1 MKKNLAIVVL
11 TWNDY
16 KNTIIC
22 LKSIINQLKHDQKL
36 FLIDNN
42 SKNSIFEKTCD
53 WLDKNYKKKFNKL
66 IIGSNY
72 KINDTIFKNKS
83 IFLLR
88 NKKNLGCGLGHNPG
102 YKLAITNNFKF
113 VARIDNDM
121 LVPKNFFNKILIN
134 FYNQTVQG
142 VSPKILYKHNRKLI
156 WWMGTK
162 IGNSLKFQTHMRDYP
177 YGLKDNKK
185 YSNIIKTDAIAGCAS
200 VMRCSRLKKV
210 GLSDKDFFYGP
221 EDVEFSRRLFTVN
234 GSLVVDRDLK
244 IFHSV
249 TQSFKGLNKRKIYFE
264 YKYRLVLIKKIG
276 KPFDKF
282 FGYSISLI
290 KFILYVLLFFKKRH
304 RIKIQ
309 PVFLALIHFYQN
321 KLGDFDRKNKIFLN
335 KN

>member
-1 MKKNLAIVVL
+1 MKKNLAVVVL

-42 SKNSIFEKTCD
+42 SKNSIFEKTRD

-221 EDVEFSRRLFTVN
+221 EDIEFSKRLFTVN
-234 GSLVVDRDLK
+234 GSLVVDRDSK

-249 TQSFKGLNKRKIYFE
+249 TQSFKGLNKRRIYFE
-264 YKYRLVLIKKIG
+264 YKYRLVLIQKIG
-276 KPFDKF
+276 TWIDKLL
-282 FGYSISLI
+282 GYSISLI
-290 KFILYVLLFFKKRH
+290 KFILYVFLFFKKRH

-309 PVFLALIHFYQN
+309 PVFFALVHFYTN
-321 KLGDFDRKNKIFLN
+321 KLGDFDRKNQIF
-335 KN
+335 

>member
-1 MKKNLAIVVL
+1 MKKTLAIVVL

-22 LKSIINQLKHDQKL
+22 LKSIIKQLNHDQKL

-42 SKNSIFEKTCD
+42 SKNSIFEKTYD
-53 WLDKNYKKKFNKL
+53 WLVKNYKNKFNQL
-66 IIGSNY
+66 IVGSNY
-72 KINDTIFKNKS
+72 KISNLTFKKKS

-162 IGNSLKFQTHMRDYP
+162 IGNSLKFQTHMRNYP

-185 YSNIIKTDAIAGCAS
+185 YSNIVETDAIAGCAS

-221 EDVEFSRRLFTVN
+221 EDVELSRRIFTNN

-249 TQSFKGLNKRKIYFE
+249 TQSFIGLNKRRIYFE
-264 YKYRLVLIKKIG
+264 CKYRLVLIQKIG
-276 KPFDKF
+276 SWLDKL

-290 KFILYVLLFFKKRH
+290 KFILYVFLFFKKRH
-304 RIKIQ
+304 RVKIQ
-309 PVFLALIHFYQN
+309 PVGFAILHFFQN
-321 KLGDFDRKNKIFLN
+321 KIGNFDREKNSH
-335 KN
+335 

>member
-1 MKKNLAIVVL
+1 MKKTLAIVVL

-22 LKSIINQLKHDQKL
+22 LKSIINQLKSDQKL

-42 SKNSIFEKTCD
+42 SKNSFFEKTYD

-221 EDVEFSRRLFTVN
+221 EDIEFSKRLFTVN
-234 GSLVVDRDLK
+234 GSLVVDRDSK

-249 TQSFKGLNKRKIYFE
+249 TQSFKGLNKRRIYFE
-264 YKYRLVLIKKIG
+264 YKYRLVLIQKIG
-276 KPFDKF
+276 TWLDKLL
-282 FGYSISLI
+282 GYSISLI
-290 KFILYVLLFFKKRH
+290 KFILYVFLFFKIRH

-309 PVFLALIHFYQN
+309 PVFFALLHFYTN
-321 KLGDFDRKNKIFLN
+321 KLGDFDRKNQIF
-335 KN
+335 

>member
-1 MKKNLAIVVL
+1 MKKTLAIIVL

-22 LKSIINQLKHDQKL
+22 LKSIINQLKQDQKL

-42 SKNSIFEKTCD
+42 SKNSIFEKTCN
-53 WLDKNYKKKFNKL
+53 WLDKNYKSKFNKL
-66 IIGSNY
+66 IIGSND
-72 KINDTIFKNKS
+72 KISNLTLKKKS

-88 NKKNLGCGLGHNPG
+88 NKKNLGCGFGHNPG
-102 YKLAITNNFKF
+102 YKLAIANNFEF

-121 LVPKNFFNKILIN
+121 LVPKQFFNGMLKNFNNKI
-134 FYNQTVQG
+134 VQA
-142 VSPKILYKHNRKLI
+142 VSPKILYKHNRELI

-185 YSNIIKTDAIAGCAS
+185 IANVTETDAIAGCAS
-200 VMRCSRLKKV
+200 IMRCSRIKKI
-210 GLSDKDFFYGP
+210 GFSDKDFFYGP
-221 EDVEFSRRLFTVN
+221 EDVELSRRLFTIN
-234 GSLVVDRDLK
+234 GSLVVDRNLK

-249 TQSFKGLNKRKIYFE
+249 TQSFVGLNKRKIYFE

-276 KPFDKF
+276 TFFDKF

-290 KFILYVLLFFKKRH
+290 KLGLYIILFYKLKHRKK
-304 RIKIQ
+304 IE
-309 PVFLALIHFYQN
+309 PVFMALLHFYQN
-321 KLGDFDRKNKIFLN
+321 KIGDFDRKNKVF
-335 KN
+335 

>member
-1 MKKNLAIVVL
+1 MKKTLAIVVL

-22 LKSIINQLKHDQKL
+22 LKSIINQLKLDQKL

-53 WLDKNYKKKFNKL
+53 WLDKNYKNRFNKL

-72 KINDTIFKNKS
+72 KISNLTFKKKS

-88 NKKNLGCGLGHNPG
+88 NKKNLGCGFGHNPG
-102 YKLAITNNFKF
+102 YKLAITNNFEF

-121 LVPKNFFNKILIN
+121 LVPKKFFTRILKNFNNKI
-134 FYNQTVQG
+134 VQG

-162 IGNSLKFQTHMRDYP
+162 IGNSLKFQKHMRDYP

-185 YSNIIKTDAIAGCAS
+185 YSNIVETDSIAGCAS
-200 VMRCSRLKKV
+200 IMRCSRLKKV

-221 EDVEFSRRLFTVN
+221 EDVELSRRIFTAN
-234 GSLVVDRDLK
+234 GSLIVDRNLK

-249 TQSFKGLNKRKIYFE
+249 TQSFIGLNKRRIYFE

-276 KPFDKF
+276 TWLDKL

-290 KFILYVLLFFKKRH
+290 KLILYFVLIFKKKH

-309 PVFLALIHFYQN
+309 PVFLALLHFYTGKFGN
-321 KLGDFDRKNKIFLN
+321 HDRKYKIF
-335 KN
+335 

>member
-1 MKKNLAIVVL
+1 MKKTLAIVVL

-22 LKSIINQLKHDQKL
+22 LKSIINQLKNDQKL

-42 SKNSIFEKTCD
+42 SKNSIFVKTCD

-72 KINDTIFKNKS
+72 KINDTILKNKS

-102 YKLAITNNFKF
+102 YKLAITNNFEF

-121 LVPKNFFNKILIN
+121 LVPKKFFTRILKNFNNKI
-134 FYNQTVQG
+134 VQG
-142 VSPKILYKHNRKLI
+142 VSPKIFYKHDRKLI

-177 YGLKDNKK
+177 YGLRDNKN
-185 YSNIIKTDAIAGCAS
+185 YSNIIETDAIAGCAS
-200 VMRCSRLKKV
+200 IMRCSRLKKV

-249 TQSFKGLNKRKIYFE
+249 TQSFIGLNKRRIYFE
-264 YKYRLVLIKKIG
+264 YKYRLLLIQKIG
-276 KPFDKF
+276 TWLDKL

-290 KFILYVLLFFKKRH
+290 KLILYVVLIFKKKH

-309 PVFLALIHFYQN
+309 PVFLALLHFYTG
-321 KLGDFDRKNKIFLN
+321 KLGNHDRKYKIF
-335 KN
+335 

>member
-1 MKKNLAIVVL
+1 MKKTLAIVIL

-22 LKSIINQLKHDQKL
+22 LKSIINQLDDDHKL

-42 SKNSIFEKTCD
+42 SSDAIFKKTYD
-53 WLDKNYKKKFNKL
+53 WLLKNHKKRFNKP
-66 IIGSNY
+66 IIQSNY
-72 KINDTIFKNKS
+72 KINNLTFRRKS
-83 IFLLR
+83 IFILK

-102 YKLAITNNFKF
+102 YKLAISNNFEF

-121 LVPKNFFNKILIN
+121 LVPKKFFFNILKNFDNKI
-134 FYNQTVQG
+134 VQG

-185 YSNIIKTDAIAGCAS
+185 HYGIRRTDAIAGCAS

-210 GLSDKDFFYGP
+210 GLSDGDFFYGP
-221 EDVEFSRRLFTVN
+221 EDVEFSRRIFTVD
-234 GSLVVDRDLK
+234 GSLIVDK
-244 IFHSV
+244 NVKVYHAV
-249 TQSFKGLNKRKIYFE
+249 TQSFSYLTKRRVYFE

-276 KPFDKF
+276 TLFDKI
-282 FGYSISLI
+282 FGYSVSII
-290 KFILYVLLFFKKRH
+290 KFILYGVLIFNKNH
-304 RIKIQ
+304 RYKLH

-321 KLGDFDRKNKIFLN
+321 KLGDFDRNNEMF
-335 KN
+335 